1 MDVPIKEEEPSTA
14 DEASIQLEKAHEE
27 FEVLA
32 GVAGITGAG
41 KSTVLNMLLVA
52 FRTQEDVQRE
62 LELIYETLDECRKME
77 EVSADDEEEW
87 FKQQAENTPTIKDG
101 LQKILA
107 VWGKEREEVEKLSAE
122 DLLAS
127 NEDVLSVLGTTKRFY
142 AADKE
147 RFAEM
152 IKPYLD
158 SSMTT
163 EG

>member
-1 MDVPIKEEEPSTA
+1 
-14 DEASIQLEKAHEE
+14 
-27 FEVLA
+27 
-32 GVAGITGAG
+32 
-41 KSTVLNMLLVA
+41 
-52 FRTQEDVQRE
+52 
-62 LELIYETLDECRKME
+62 ME